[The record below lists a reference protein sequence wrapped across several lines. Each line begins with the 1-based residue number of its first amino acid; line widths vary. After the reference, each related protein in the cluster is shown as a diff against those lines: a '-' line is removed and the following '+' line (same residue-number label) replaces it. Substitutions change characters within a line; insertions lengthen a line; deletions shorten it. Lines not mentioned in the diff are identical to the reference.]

1 MLDIDINYM
10 FEQTIKEDTFDK
22 GDLFPLAKVLE
33 WMCDLNYGRSFII
46 KQELQK
52 EKFKEIQQ
60 KNKIRLREYSLDCPN
75 LKIIRS
81 NDLVSLETIARKNM
95 LDESKR
101 RTKAS
106 HENRNK

>member
-1 MLDIDINYM
+1 MLENDLKYIV
-10 FEQTIKEDTFDK
+10 EQTIKEDTFDK
-22 GDLFPLAKVLE
+22 EDLFPLAKVLE

-46 KQELQK
+46 EQELQK

-75 LKIIRS
+75 LKIIKS
-81 NDLVSLETIARKNM
+81 NDLISLETITRKNM
-95 LDESKR
+95 LDESSR
-101 RTKAS
+101 RTKVF